1 MCNSVKSLTSLVV
14 FLQCVSTFGKYKPSR
29 VSASHKMKVAN
40 VYYIK
45 SSCAV
50 ILREILKTHVIG
62 VLMLKNTHPNAN
74 PCCWYTDIKIHMYI
88 FLNLKSIWL
97 HIYSLYFRSEF
108 VKYIK
113 FYKEIRVT
121 DLPN

>member
-62 VLMLKNTHPNAN
+62 VLMLKKTLIQMLTLVA
-74 PCCWYTDIKIHMYI
+74 DIQT
-88 FLNLKSIWL
+88 LKFICT
-97 HIYSLYFRSEF
+97 FF
-108 VKYIK
+108 
-113 FYKEIRVT
+113 
-121 DLPN
+121 